1 MAEPAAERCDV
12 EDAFGGFVVRC
23 GDAAGILRARR
34 KRAAWGEDEPRRRWQ
49 GAGAHGS
56 AKTLHGL
63 ARAVRRGPANRKA
76 QAFLTAKAMNLTKL
90 AVVMGLICS
99 PLENRPASMTPTPA

>member
-34 KRAAWGEDEPRRRWQ
+34 KRAAWG
-49 GAGAHGS
+49 G
-56 AKTLHGL
+56 KMN
-63 ARAVRRGPANRKA
+63 PAADGRA
-76 QAFLTAKAMNLTKL
+76 QARMAPPRHSTDLREPFEG
-90 AVVMGLICS
+90 GLRTGKFRLS
-99 PLENRPASMTPTPA
+99 